1 MDQPAQAQ
9 KEPDNLMNM
18 ENDKLELE
26 SVIREEKQAPVV
38 NPVSTHQEEDIEVDE
53 EEENAFSSH
62 GGKEEEDGT
71 SREDGQEKKRKRDAK
86 FEDKHP
92 TD

>member
-9 KEPDNLMNM
+9 KEPDNLMDM
-18 ENDKLELE
+18 ENDKLDLE
-26 SVIREEKQAPVV
+26 SNIRKEKPAPVV
-38 NPVSTHQEEDIEVDE
+38 NPVPPHQEEEIEDDDE
-53 EEENAFSSH
+53 KEAFSSH
-62 GGKEEEDGT
+62 EDKEEEDGT

>member
-1 MDQPAQAQ
+1 MD
-9 KEPDNLMNM
+9 M
-18 ENDKLELE
+18 ENDKLDLE
-26 SVIREEKQAPVV
+26 SAIRKEEPALVD
-38 NPVSTHQEEDIEVDE
+38 NPVPTHQGEDIEADD

-71 SREDGQEKKRKRDAK
+71 SREDGQKKKRKRDAK

>member
-1 MDQPAQAQ
+1 MD
-9 KEPDNLMNM
+9 M
-18 ENDKLELE
+18 ENDKLNLE
-26 SVIREEKQAPVV
+26 SDIRNEQPALVD
-38 NPVSTHQEEDIEVDE
+38 NPVPTHQGEDIEADD

-62 GGKEEEDGT
+62 EGDREEEDGT
-71 SREDGQEKKRKRDAK
+71 SREDGQKKKRKRDAK